1 MAARAGIRYRWWMP
15 VVALALAACT
25 SNMSP
30 QSDSPSASGV
40 PPTSMIPSG
49 PGPSG
54 QTATSVK
61 FVRAQHQLPAPVERE
76 VAVADGKQIL
86 IAGGLNSTG
95 GSTNGVFSFSPAT
108 GHIARIGTMPQVF
121 HDAAGELLGGKLVVF
136 GGGSSTSVDTVQAF
150 DPSTRKASVIGHLP
164 MPLSDL
170 TAAMIGKTVYL
181 VGGYDGKTAQPTV
194 WSTTNGTTFKKV
206 ATLPAGVRYAA
217 VAAAGNELIVSG
229 GMLQSGS
236 ETDRISQVDPST
248 GSVKTIGTLP
258 VATAHA
264 MAFTDNGT
272 VYVAGGRDTVGNALT
287 TVTAI
292 DPSTGA
298 TTKAPALPIGLSD
311 AAITQSSDGT
321 ATLLGGAAISTTS
334 TVLQTKPITLQS
346 LTPADKHPLELS
358 TPFVH
363 HLPASAA
370 VRPFAGRLLMAD
382 RGNNRLLVLDPTGH
396 VVWQYPSPS
405 LPAPTLP
412 FYFPDD
418 AFWVHGGNAILVN
431 EEENDVLTEIAYP
444 SGKTL
449 WTYGHPRVGGSS
461 PGYVHQPDDL
471 YPYPGGGLVV
481 ADAKNCR
488 ILFFNAAGSPSGQ
501 IGKTGDCTP
510 GLPNTVGYPN
520 GGTPLP
526 DGNVLISEINGAHVS
541 EMSAN
546 RKVLWSTP
554 VPGLHVPSDPQP
566 LTDGSFLVVD
576 YSHPGAVIRFTSDGK
591 ALWTYRPTSGSGELD
606 HPSLG
611 APLPNGLIAVNDD
624 YNHRVVLIDPTTNQI
639 VFQYGHTG
647 VAGTGP
653 GYLNTPDGLDLLL
666 PGGITP
672 LHVDFASNKV
682 HQGRP

>member
-1 MAARAGIRYRWWMP
+1 
-15 VVALALAACT
+15 
-25 SNMSP
+25 
-30 QSDSPSASGV
+30 
-40 PPTSMIPSG
+40 
-49 PGPSG
+49 
-54 QTATSVK
+54 VK
-61 FVRAQHQLPAPVERE
+61 FVRAPHQLPAPVQRE
-76 VAVADGKQIL
+76 VAVTDGKQIL
-86 IAGGLNSTG
+86 IAGGLDSTG
-95 GSTNGVFSFSPAT
+95 ASTDGVFSFSPTT
-108 GHIARIGTMPQVF
+108 GHIANVGTMPQVF
-121 HDAAGELLGGKLVVF
+121 HDAAGELLGGRLVVF
-136 GGGSSTSVDTVQAF
+136 GGGSSASVDTVQAF
-150 DPSTRKASVIGHLP
+150 DPSSKKAIVIGHLP

-170 TAAMIGKTVYL
+170 TGAEIGKTVYL
-181 VGGYDGKTAQPTV
+181 VGGWNGRTPQPTV
-194 WSTTNGTTFKKV
+194 WSTTTGTAFKKV
-206 ATLPAGVRYAA
+206 AALPIGVRYAA
-217 VAAAGNELIVSG
+217 VAAVDDKLVVAGGL
-229 GMLQSGS
+229 LADGS
-236 ETDRISQVDPST
+236 ETDRIWLVDPSS
-248 GSVKTIGTLP
+248 GSVQTLGTLP
-258 VATAHA
+258 QPTAHA
-264 MAFTDNGT
+264 MAFAVGGT
-272 VYVAGGRDTVGNALT
+272 VYVAGGRNTVGDALT

-292 DPSTGA
+292 DPTSGRTSR
-298 TTKAPALPIGLSD
+298 APALPIGLSD
-311 AAITQSSDGT
+311 AAITQASDGT

-334 TVLQTKPITLQS
+334 TVLETKPVTLSS
-346 LTPADKHPLELS
+346 LSRAEKQPLQIS
-358 TPFVH
+358 TPFVKS
-363 HLPASAA
+363 LPASAA
-370 VRPFAGRLLMAD
+370 ARPFAGRLLIAD
-382 RGNNRLLVLDPTGH
+382 RGNNRLLVLDPAGH

-405 LPAPTLP
+405 LPPPTLP

-431 EEENDVLTEIAYP
+431 EEENDVLAEIAYP

-526 DGNVLISEINGAHVS
+526 NGNLLISEINGAHIS
-541 EMSAN
+541 EVTAEH
-546 RKVLWSTP
+546 KVMWSTP
-554 VPGLHVPSDPQP
+554 VPGLQVPSDPQP
-566 LTDGSFLVVD
+566 LADGSFLVVD
-576 YSHPGAVIRFTSDGK
+576 YAYPGAVIRFTSDGK

-611 APLPNGLIAVNDD
+611 APLPNGLVAVNDD
-624 YNHRVVLIDPTTNQI
+624 YNHRVVLIDPTTDSI

-672 LHVDFASNKV
+672 LHVDFPSTTV
-682 HQGRP
+682 HPGRP